1 MLKRNILGLLK
12 TMRPKQWTKNTFIF
26 AALLF
31 DHKLF
36 APGPLLRTIA
46 AFILFSML
54 SSAVYLINDVADM
67 ESDRQHPKKRHRPL
81 AAGVI
86 SAHTAIVTAIVLAVV
101 AIAASFALLPALG
114 ATATAY
120 FVTMVLYSFWLKH
133 IVIIDVMTIA
143 VGFLLRVFAGVV
155 VVHVAQFSPWLY
167 VCTTLLALFI
177 GINKRRNELT
187 LLAGDASNHRRILD
201 DYNLAFI
208 DEMSSMITA
217 STLVAYAFYTFS
229 APNLPQ
235 NHLMM
240 LTIFFVIYG
249 LMRYLYLI
257 HVKGVGGAPD
267 ELLLDDKPL
276 LASVMLWAGT
286 VVLILYVF

>member
-1 MLKRNILGLLK
+1 MLKQSVSGLLK
-12 TMRPKQWTKNTFIF
+12 TMRPKQWTKNAFIF

-36 APGPLLRTIA
+36 VVGPLLRTVA
-46 AFILFSML
+46 AFVLFSML

-67 ESDRQHPKKRHRPL
+67 ESDRQHPQKRHRPL

-86 SAHTAIVTAIVLAVV
+86 SARTAISAAIVLAVV
-101 AIAASFALLPALG
+101 AIGASFALAPALG

-120 FVTMVLYSFWLKH
+120 FATMVLYSFWLKH
-133 IVIIDVMTIA
+133 VVIIDVMTIA
-143 VGFLLRVFAGVV
+143 AGFLLRVFAGVV
-155 VVHVAQFSPWLY
+155 VVHVTQFSPWLY

-187 LLAGDASNHRRILD
+187 LLAGDASHHRKILD

-257 HVKGVGGAPD
+257 HVQGVGGAPD

-276 LASVMLWAGT
+276 LASVVLWAGS
-286 VVLILYVF
+286 VVLILYAL